1 MHFCV
6 LKVQFFEM
14 TDKKI
19 FRILQKGSFSRD
31 KVRIK
36 WNTNFKPL
44 PETLAAE
51 MNDFWARQQ
60 HRPHLFNGQL
70 ARLDS
75 WSLSDGRLQLH
86 LRRSDYRTLLYS
98 NAHIKKIETKWGADS
113 FSRALGISAVLVTAD
128 AQIVLIRR
136 SKDVGE
142 FPNCFDVFGGHIDA
156 PSGSDAPSVYK
167 SMEKELAEE
176 AGLAASDFEL
186 VLIGLIEAIPNR
198 KPELVFCAHCKLD
211 LSKILEK
218 ASGAKDQ
225 FEYSEILALNQSQ
238 LKDFMQKNQS
248 AFSPSAFGCL
258 VITSEFLQKNR

>member
-1 MHFCV
+1 
-6 LKVQFFEM
+6 M

-19 FRILQKGSFSRD
+19 FRVLEKSLFSKD

-44 PETLAAE
+44 PQTLAGE
-51 MNDFWARQQ
+51 INDFWARQQ

-75 WSLSDGRLQLH
+75 WTVNDGHLLLH

-98 NAHIKKIETKWGADS
+98 NAHIKKTESEWGADY
-113 FSRALGISAVLVTAD
+113 FPRALGISAVLVTAD

-142 FPNCFDVFGGHIDA
+142 FSNCFDVFGGHIDA
-156 PSGSDAPSVYK
+156 PSGSNAPCVYK

-186 VLIGLIEAIPNR
+186 LLIGLIEAVPNR
-198 KPELVFCAHCKLD
+198 KPELVFCAHCKLN
-211 LSKILEK
+211 LPKILEK
-218 ASGAKDQ
+218 ASNAKDQ
-225 FEYSEILALNQSQ
+225 FEYSEIFALNQSQ
-238 LKDFMQKNQS
+238 LEDFMQKNKS
-248 AFSPSAFGCL
+248 SFSPSAFGCL
-258 VITSEFLQKNR
+258 VITSGFLQKTDKGNCCG